1 VTRLRTGRGVR
12 VRMLA
17 SLVEVHPASGGKNAQ
32 RIAGDHRVGFAG
44 ATPVD
49 YLGGFLLSAVRHH
62 CACAFHLPSGLRFC
76 SSRSKASE
84 APGSVHR
91 SPRAMTTRAE
101 STSIVPVQRVGHRQP
116 TGIDRLARAATPE
129 HPMLEEQLNGPPCG
143 LAGAGVTG
151 GRGVL
156 LQTPRCAQRLV
167 ERRPVPAAPVVP
179 LPAAVWPLPGDD
191 VLGKSL
197 GSFVGCESEPR
208 ARAERVA
215 VDTGM
220 RTRQPV
226 DHPRWVP
233 QTVDDPGQNVR
244 SGCCDARVA
253 GRRRELGQR
262 DQPPM
267 RAGPLAVRVAPE
279 PTVLMLPRDQRR
291 HPRPGQMSARSG
303 TESSSS
309 RSRRARYRTAGSTA
323 ASSQVIVSAVLVSTT
338 AGSQITRPI
347 GAHSLRA
354 RSDSQPKR
362 CSSRTRRKPRHR
374 MARIAE
380 AGAEG
385 RPMSPRVEDGRTRHE
400 PIPTVRSARL

>member
-197 GSFVGCESEPR
+197 GSFVGSIRAACTRRARCRGYWHANAAARRPPAVGASDRRRSRPERAQRLLRRAGRWPAPR
-208 ARAERVA
+208 ARPTRPTANARRSTCGTGRPRTHRPHAAPRSTPTPTARPDVCPVRHRVFFQQIA
-215 VDTGM
+215 TGQVPH
-220 RTRQPV
+220 RRLNRREQPG
-226 DHPRWVP
+226 HR
-233 QTVDDPGQNVR
+233 VR
-244 SGCCDARVA
+244 SIGVHN
-253 GRRRELGQR
+253 GRLSDHSTDR
-262 DQPPM
+262 
-267 RAGPLAVRVAPE
+267 GPLLTSPQRL
-279 PTVLMLPRDQRR
+279 PTETLLI
-291 HPRPGQMSARSG
+291 AN
-303 TESSSS
+303 
-309 RSRRARYRTAGSTA
+309 A
-323 ASSQVIVSAVLVSTT
+323 
-338 AGSQITRPI
+338 
-347 GAHSLRA
+347 
-354 RSDSQPKR
+354 
-362 CSSRTRRKPRHR
+362 
-374 MARIAE
+374 AE
-380 AGAEG
+380 AATPDGEDRGSGSG
-385 RPMSPRVEDGRTRHE
+385 RSADESPRRGR
-400 PIPTVRSARL
+400 SY